1 MNSDHI
7 KFLCLCEELEI
18 SRELIKAG
26 FGSLQEIDMSNDF
39 YHLPHQLMASGFER
53 LMKCYISLVYEGEKG
68 SYPDMGYMKRLG
80 HNLEH
85 LFEEICTKF
94 YGGKARLLVQQEFN
108 FITTDQ
114 TLQECI
120 RILSLFGK
128 QGRYYNLDIV
138 AGSSQSPINPKE
150 EWESLEASIE
160 DITPFL
166 DDTESLYR
174 DFYPRVHSQLIA
186 KMERLTRAI
195 ALQFTIGDHVDQNG
209 RLRQASGIYTEFRN
223 LRDEELGTI
232 DYRRSVQ
239 IFKQEKKDWIK
250 RSDQEIVSGEWPTRI
265 ITKAEFGEEWPFRT
279 DRVIIECQDN
289 LFYLVYIN
297 GYAFGL
303 NGFAQSR
310 FKIPCPHDTGV
321 AVLGKSVGPFIDMA
335 FALCKESDLPFPVGI
350 IRRVRNWVQNS
361 RHV

>member
-1 MNSDHI
+1 MNADTT
-7 KFLCLCEELEI
+7 KFLCLCEELET

-26 FGSLQEIDMSNDF
+26 FGSLQEIDMDNTF

-53 LMKCYISLVYEGEKG
+53 LMKCYISLVYEGQKG
-68 SYPDMGYMKRLG
+68 SYPDEKYMKRLG
-80 HNLEH
+80 HDLKA
-85 LFEEICTKF
+85 LLKKICTEF
-94 YGGKARLLVQQEFN
+94 YGGKTRPFVQEEFE
-108 FITTDQ
+108 FITTDPI
-114 TLQECI
+114 LQECI

-138 AGSSQSPINPKE
+138 AGSSQSPINPRV

-174 DFYPRVHSQLIA
+174 DYYPRIHSQLIA

-209 RLRQASGIYTEFRN
+209 RLRQASGIYTEFRS
-223 LRDEELGTI
+223 LRDEELGDN

-239 IFKQEKKDWIK
+239 ILKQEEKNWTK
-250 RSDQEIVSGEWPTRI
+250 RSEQEIVYGKWPTRI
-265 ITKAEFGEEWPFRT
+265 VTKAEFGEMWPFRT
-279 DRVIIECQDN
+279 DRVIVECQN
-289 LFYLVYIN
+289 NMFCIVHIT

-303 NGFAQSR
+303 NGAARSHL
-310 FKIPCPHDTGV
+310 KIPCPYDAGV
-321 AVLGKSVGPFIDMA
+321 AVLGRSVGPFIDMA
-335 FALCKESDLPFPVGI
+335 FALP
-350 IRRVRNWVQNS
+350 
-361 RHV
+361 

>member
-1 MNSDHI
+1 MNVDTT
-7 KFLCLCEELEI
+7 KFLCLCEELET
-18 SRELIKAG
+18 SCELIKAG
-26 FGSLQEIDMSNDF
+26 FGSLQEIDMENTF

-53 LMKCYISLVYEGEKG
+53 LMKCYISLVYEGENG
-68 SYPDMGYMKRLG
+68 SYPDRKYMIGLG
-80 HNLEH
+80 HDLEA
-85 LFEEICTKF
+85 LLNKLCTEF
-94 YGGKARLLVQQEFN
+94 YGGKTQPLVQQEFD

-128 QGRYYNLDIV
+128 HGRYYNIDIV
-138 AGSSQSPINPKE
+138 AGSSQSPINPRE

-174 DFYPRVHSQLIA
+174 DYYPRVHSQLIA

-195 ALQFTIGDHVDQNG
+195 ALQFTIGDHADQNG
-209 RLRQASGIYTEFRN
+209 RLRQASGIYTEFRS
-223 LRDEELGTI
+223 LGDEELGTR

-239 IFKQEKKDWIK
+239 ILKQEEENWIK
-250 RSDQEIVSGEWPTRI
+250 RSEQEIVNGKWPTRI
-265 ITKAEFGEEWPFRT
+265 ITKAEFGEAWPFRT
-279 DRVIIECQDN
+279 DRVIVECQDN
-289 LFYLVYIN
+289 LFCIVHIN

-303 NGFAQSR
+303 NGAVRSR
-310 FKIPCPHDTGV
+310 FKIPCPHAAGL

-335 FALCKESDLPFPVGI
+335 LEL
-350 IRRVRNWVQNS
+350 
-361 RHV
+361 

>member
-1 MNSDHI
+1 MNADTT
-7 KFLCLCEELEI
+7 KFLCLYEELET
-18 SRELIKAG
+18 SRELIRAG

-53 LMKCYISLVYEGEKG
+53 LMKCYISLVYEGKKG
-68 SYPDMGYMKRLG
+68 SYPDRKYMKQLG
-80 HNLEH
+80 HDLEA
-85 LFEEICTKF
+85 LLERLCNEF
-94 YGGKARLLVQQEFN
+94 YGGKTRPYVKKEFD

-128 QGRYYNLDIV
+128 HGRYYNLDIV
-138 AGSSQSPINPKE
+138 AGSSQSPINPRE
-150 EWESLEASIE
+150 EWESLESSIE

-174 DFYPRVHSQLIA
+174 DYYPRVQSQLVA

-195 ALQFTIGDHVDQNG
+195 ALQFTIGDHADKNG
-209 RLRQASGIYTEFRN
+209 RLRQASGIYTEFRS

-239 IFKQEKKDWIK
+239 ILKQEEKNWIK
-250 RSDQEIVSGEWPTRI
+250 RSEQEIINGKWPTRI

-279 DRVIIECQDN
+279 DRVIVECRND
-289 LFYLVYIN
+289 LYCIVHIN
-297 GYAFGL
+297 GYAFSL
-303 NGFAQSR
+303 NGITQSHLEV
-310 FKIPCPHDTGV
+310 PCPHEAGV
-321 AVLGKSVGPFIDMA
+321 AVLGKSVGPFRDMA
-335 FALCKESDLPFPVGI
+335 FELCKETAL
-350 IRRVRNWVQNS
+350 
-361 RHV
+361 

>member
-1 MNSDHI
+1 MNADTT
-7 KFLCLCEELEI
+7 KFLCLCEELET

-53 LMKCYISLVYEGEKG
+53 LMKCYISLVYEGKKG
-68 SYPDMGYMKRLG
+68 SYPDMKYMKRLG
-80 HNLEH
+80 HNLEA
-85 LFEEICTKF
+85 LLETLCIEF
-94 YGGKARLLVQQEFN
+94 YGGKTRTYVQEEFD
-108 FITTDQ
+108 FITTDS

-128 QGRYYNLDIV
+128 HGRYYNLDIV

-209 RLRQASGIYTEFRN
+209 SLSQASGIYTEFRS
-223 LRDEELGTI
+223 LRDEELGDN

-239 IFKQEKKDWIK
+239 ILKQEEKNWTK
-250 RSDQEIVSGEWPTRI
+250 RSEQEIVYGKWPTRI
-265 ITKAEFGEEWPFRT
+265 VTKAEFGEMWPFRT
-279 DRVIIECQDN
+279 DRVIVECQN
-289 LFYLVYIN
+289 NMFCIVHIT

-303 NGFAQSR
+303 NGAARSHL
-310 FKIPCPHDTGV
+310 KIPCPHDAGV
-321 AVLGKSVGPFIDMA
+321 AVLGRSVGPFIDMA
-335 FALCKESDLPFPVGI
+335 FALP
-350 IRRVRNWVQNS
+350 
-361 RHV
+361 